1 MNAPKHPAA
10 ESLEPTVESR
20 REDELYFRRLGV
32 PYTADGLLKVLNAKR
47 PKTALPIAC
56 HSLADL
62 NATEAIPVL
71 KSLADFPIA
80 DVKATSVLAV
90 ARLAGRA
97 ETPWLIECL
106 TRKGTDKSYVAWAL
120 AAVAD
125 PLAYDAVTKWFE
137 PILRKLERSP
147 TADPRGSAIYAV
159 AYLEQVAPFI
169 PGASALLE
177 RFRIVAPSLE
187 STVRLQLAHAT
198 HMFSHWKVRN
208 EGVDHA

>member
-1 MNAPKHPAA
+1 MKPAQHPAA
-10 ESLEPTVESR
+10 ASLEPTVERR
-20 REDELYFRRLGV
+20 REDELYFRHLGIA
-32 PYTADGLLKVLNAKR
+32 YTPDGLLKVLKEKK

-62 NATEAIPVL
+62 NATEAVPVL

-106 TRKGTDKSYVAWAL
+106 SRKGTDKGYVLWAL

-125 PLAYDAVTKWFE
+125 SRAYDAVTKWFE
-137 PILRKLERSP
+137 PILRKLERNP
-147 TADPRGSAIYAV
+147 AADPRGSVIYAV
-159 AYLEQVAPFI
+159 AYLEQVARFT
-169 PGASALLE
+169 PGAYALLE
-177 RFRIVAPSLE
+177 RFRTVAPSLE
-187 STVRLQLAHAT
+187 HPVRLQLAHAT
-198 HMFSHWKVRN
+198 HMFSHWTVKN
-208 EGVDHA
+208 DA

>member
-1 MNAPKHPAA
+1 MNAPQHPAA
-10 ESLEPTVESR
+10 ASLEPTVEGR
-20 REDELYFRRLGV
+20 GENELYFRRLGV
-32 PYTADGLLKVLNAKR
+32 AYTPDGLLEVLKARK

-56 HSLADL
+56 HGLADL
-62 NATEAIPVL
+62 NATEAVPVL

-80 DVKATSVLAV
+80 DVKASSVLAV

-106 TRKGTDKSYVAWAL
+106 SRKGTDKGYVLWAL

-125 PLAYDAVTKWFE
+125 PLAYTAVVTWFE

-147 TADPRGSAIYAV
+147 AADPRGSAIYAV

-169 PGASALLE
+169 PEASALLE
-177 RFRIVAPSLE
+177 HFRTVAPSLE
-187 STVRLQLAHAT
+187 PPIRLQLAHAT
-198 HMFSHWKVRN
+198 HMFSHWKVKN
-208 EGVDHA
+208 DV

>member
-1 MNAPKHPAA
+1 MNAPQHPAA
-10 ESLEPTVESR
+10 ASLEPTVERR
-20 REDELYFRRLGV
+20 REDELYFRRRGV
-32 PYTADGLLKVLNAKR
+32 AYTPDGLLKVLREKK

-62 NATEAIPVL
+62 NVREAVPVL

-80 DVKATSVLAV
+80 DVKASSVLAV

-106 TRKGTDKSYVAWAL
+106 SRKRTDKGYVLWAL

-125 PLAYDAVTKWFE
+125 PRAYDAVTKWFE

-147 TADPRGSAIYAV
+147 AADPRGSVIYAV
-159 AYLEQVAPFI
+159 AYLEQVAPFT
-169 PGASALLE
+169 PGAYALLE
-177 RFRIVAPSLE
+177 RFRTVAPSLE
-187 STVRLQLAHAT
+187 HLIRLQLAHAT
-198 HMFSHWKVRN
+198 DMFAHWKGEN
-208 EGVDHA
+208 DA